1 MNEIVGY
8 VISFLGGGGIVAFLI
23 IWGLRN
29 LDKVE
34 VLGAWFY
41 RTFCW
46 AFRKWEYN
54 RAATDVQAAVN
65 TVGEAVNREAEDA
78 LPHAMKIEYAKTTQ
92 DAEAFLRDGKI
103 IVTMGHS
110 PDRDRNLV
118 VSTIAY
124 LSKGLLPRVRPYVDN
139 VLMRATDFAV
149 AKRIFASTGRST
161 VVSFFFQNY
170 LEPEIQV
177 EPQLQRDCTLLDG
190 LERVGFFSRIF
201 LKQLTY
207 LGDKVFPATPD
218 DFTQQETRDF
228 AEFLTN
234 IAAKERGEDVAGGLT
249 FGRSRIR
256 VSVMLVAREK
266 TRMWGAE
273 PYVRRTKINLDAG
286 IENMYICARGAENIS
301 LAEQVASEQETVG
314 RLRVITRHRFSQTI
328 DGERINAVCIVCAL
342 NLMVPSRAVSE
353 PSAVLYQLLEEH
365 VEELRGGLLE
375 VVAIARHLGVKSKI
389 AVRPLADGI
398 DAVAC
403 CTRAAELE
411 ATRAV
416 LGDEPIEVME
426 WHNEPES
433 MIVASLTPLN
443 PNDVVE
449 VSIDTE
455 KKQCIVKV
463 KGWKAKRKALGRG
476 DQNVKC
482 AMELTGWQIAVEQA
496 STSGEEPVT

>member
-1 MNEIVGY
+1 
-8 VISFLGGGGIVAFLI
+8 
-23 IWGLRN
+23 
-29 LDKVE
+29 
-34 VLGAWFY
+34 
-41 RTFCW
+41 
-46 AFRKWEYN
+46 
-54 RAATDVQAAVN
+54 
-65 TVGEAVNREAEDA
+65 
-78 LPHAMKIEYAKTTQ
+78 
-92 DAEAFLRDGKI
+92 
-103 IVTMGHS
+103 
-110 PDRDRNLV
+110 
-118 VSTIAY
+118 
-124 LSKGLLPRVRPYVDN
+124 
-139 VLMRATDFAV
+139 
-149 AKRIFASTGRST
+149 
-161 VVSFFFQNY
+161 
-170 LEPEIQV
+170 
-177 EPQLQRDCTLLDG
+177 
-190 LERVGFFSRIF
+190 
-201 LKQLTY
+201 
-207 LGDKVFPATPD
+207 
-218 DFTQQETRDF
+218 
-228 AEFLTN
+228 
-234 IAAKERGEDVAGGLT
+234 
-249 FGRSRIR
+249 
-256 VSVMLVAREK
+256 
-266 TRMWGAE
+266 MWGTE

-365 VEELRGGLLE
+365 VEELRRGLLE

-496 STSGEEPVT
+496 STGGEEPVT